1 MCLLN
6 QMLLSGLQT
15 ALLLLCSRD
24 PLFWDLAKYYAVT
37 HDHMLLAQYAA
48 EYKWRS
54 STSMPSVV
62 IRPSRILRL
71 CGKLGY
77 ESHYKNNAM
86 HLLCRCY
93 PALIS
98 CIILHVIPV
107 HWCPVKLFGSHHAY
121 PFNTLG
127 IF

>member
-1 MCLLN
+1 MN

-15 ALLLLCSRD
+15 ALLLLCSKD
-24 PLFWDLAKYYAVT
+24 PSFWDLAKYYAVT

-48 EYKWRS
+48 EYKWQS

-71 CGKLGY
+71 CGKLGVM
-77 ESHYKNNAM
+77 NFIVRITPCIVM
-86 HLLCRCY
+86 PVL
-93 PALIS
+93 S
-98 CIILHVIPV
+98 CIDILHVIPV
-107 HWCPVKLFGSHHAY
+107 HWCPLKLFGSHHPY
-121 PFNTLG
+121 PFNTFG